1 MVNAVF
7 YDGCSV
13 FAPRLLVIESGS
25 FFFRFDYLINIGL
38 FIGNEFFGPYRIGTV
53 SYTHL
58 TLPTKA

>member
-38 FIGNEFFGPYRIGTV
+38 FIGNEFFGPYRIGID
-53 SYTHL
+53 SRPDMQH
-58 TLPTKA
+58 